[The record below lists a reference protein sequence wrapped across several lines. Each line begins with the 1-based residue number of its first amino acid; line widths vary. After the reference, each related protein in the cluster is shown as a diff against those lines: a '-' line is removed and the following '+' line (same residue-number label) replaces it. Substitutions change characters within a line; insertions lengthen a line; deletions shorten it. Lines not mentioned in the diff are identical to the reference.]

1 MPAGSKPQ
9 GDGLAIIFSAP
20 SGAGKTTL
28 VRHLMSKP
36 DLALGFSVS
45 ATTRGPRKGEK
56 DGVDYH
62 FLSAADFAE
71 KVKNGEFVEYEE
83 VYEGLSYG
91 TLCSEVERLWRD
103 GRTPLFDVDV
113 VGGQTLKAVFGEE
126 VYTCYH
132 TSSPCESM
140 AQVANESNITVA
152 ARVNIKGAPMPAGG
166 GDTGA
171 GLPTE
176 ILIAVII
183 ASLLGAGCLALTCWT
198 CARTMNKAATSTQP
212 SPT

>member
-1 MPAGSKPQ
+1 MPVGSKPQ

-45 ATTRGPRKGEK
+45 ATTRPPRKGEK

-62 FLSAADFAE
+62 FLSADDFAE

-91 TLCSEVERLWRD
+91 TLCSEVEGLWRD

-113 VGGQTLKAVFGEE
+113 VGGQTLKAVFGDSALSIF
-126 VYTCYH
+126 VM
-132 TSSPCESM
+132 PPSM
-140 AQVANESNITVA
+140 LALEDRLRSRGTEDEAALEKRIAKSQQEMVA
-152 ARVNIKGAPMPAGG
+152 APEFDLRLVNDDLDLAKQEAEDMV
-166 GDTGA
+166 GDFLERA
-171 GLPTE
+171 FH
-176 ILIAVII
+176 
-183 ASLLGAGCLALTCWT
+183 
-198 CARTMNKAATSTQP
+198 
-212 SPT
+212 

>member
-36 DLALGFSVS
+36 ALALGFSVS
-45 ATTRGPRKGEK
+45 ATTRQPRKGEK

-71 KVKNGEFVEYEE
+71 KVTNGEFVEYEE

-91 TLCSEVERLWRD
+91 TLCNEVERLWRD

-113 VGGQTLKAVFGEE
+113 VGGQTLKAVFGDSALSIF
-126 VYTCYH
+126 VM
-132 TSSPCESM
+132 PPSM
-140 AQVANESNITVA
+140 
-152 ARVNIKGAPMPAGG
+152 
-166 GDTGA
+166 
-171 GLPTE
+171 
-176 ILIAVII
+176 
-183 ASLLGAGCLALTCWT
+183 LALEDRLRSRGTDDE
-198 CARTMNKAATSTQP
+198 AALEKRIAKSQQEMEAAP
-212 SPT
+212 AFDLRLVNDDLDLAKQEAEDMVGDFLERAFH

>member
-1 MPAGSKPQ
+1 MPVGSKPQ

-45 ATTRGPRKGEK
+45 ATTRPPRKGEK

-62 FLSAADFAE
+62 FLSADDFAE

-113 VGGQTLKAVFGEE
+113 VGGQTLKAVFGDSALSIF
-126 VYTCYH
+126 VM
-132 TSSPCESM
+132 PPSM
-140 AQVANESNITVA
+140 
-152 ARVNIKGAPMPAGG
+152 
-166 GDTGA
+166 
-171 GLPTE
+171 
-176 ILIAVII
+176 
-183 ASLLGAGCLALTCWT
+183 LALEDRLRSRGTEDE
-198 CARTMNKAATSTQP
+198 AALEKRIAKSQQEMEAAP
-212 SPT
+212 AFDLRLVNDDLDLAKQEAEDMVGDFLERAFQ

>member
-1 MPAGSKPQ
+1 MPAGTKPQ

-45 ATTRGPRKGEK
+45 ATTRKPRVGEQ

-62 FLSAADFAE
+62 FLTRADFAN

-83 VYEGLSYG
+83 VYEGMSYG
-91 TLCSEVERLWRD
+91 TLCSEVEALWRD

-113 VGGQTLKAVFGEE
+113 VGGQTLKSVFGESALSIF
-126 VYTCYH
+126 V
-132 TSSPCESM
+132 
-140 AQVANESNITVA
+140 
-152 ARVNIKGAPMPAGG
+152 MP
-166 GDTGA
+166 
-171 GLPTE
+171 P
-176 ILIAVII
+176 
-183 ASLLGAGCLALTCWT
+183 SLLALEDRLR
-198 CARTMNKAATSTQP
+198 ARGTEDSAAMEKRIAKSQLEMKAADAFDLRLVNDDLDLAKQEAEDMVGDFLERAFQ
-212 SPT
+212 

>member
-36 DLALGFSVS
+36 ALALGFSVS
-45 ATTRGPRKGEK
+45 ATTRQPRKGEK

-62 FLSAADFAE
+62 FLSNEDFAE
-71 KVKNGEFVEYEE
+71 KVTNGEFVEYEE

-91 TLCSEVERLWRD
+91 TLCNEVERLWRD

-113 VGGQTLKAVFGEE
+113 VGGQTLKAVFGDSALSIF
-126 VYTCYH
+126 VM
-132 TSSPCESM
+132 PPSM
-140 AQVANESNITVA
+140 
-152 ARVNIKGAPMPAGG
+152 
-166 GDTGA
+166 
-171 GLPTE
+171 
-176 ILIAVII
+176 
-183 ASLLGAGCLALTCWT
+183 LALEDRLRSRGTEDE
-198 CARTMNKAATSTQP
+198 AALEKRIAKSQQEMEAATAFDLRLVNDDLDMAKQEAEDMVGDFLERAFH
-212 SPT
+212 

>member
-36 DLALGFSVS
+36 ALALGFSVS
-45 ATTRGPRKGEK
+45 ATTRQPRKGEK

-62 FLSAADFAE
+62 FLSAADFVE
-71 KVKNGEFVEYEE
+71 KVTNGEFVEHEE

-91 TLCSEVERLWRD
+91 TLCNEVERLWRD

-113 VGGQTLKAVFGEE
+113 VGGQTLKAVFGDSALSIF
-126 VYTCYH
+126 VM
-132 TSSPCESM
+132 PPSM
-140 AQVANESNITVA
+140 
-152 ARVNIKGAPMPAGG
+152 
-166 GDTGA
+166 
-171 GLPTE
+171 
-176 ILIAVII
+176 
-183 ASLLGAGCLALTCWT
+183 LALEDRLRSRGTEDE
-198 CARTMNKAATSTQP
+198 AALEKRIAKAQQEMEAATAFDLRLVNDDLDMAKQEAEDMVGDFLERAFH
-212 SPT
+212 